1 MDAFVSR
8 KRRRFSPEIKVEANQ
23 PLTAI
28 TKEQDDESTDFKLA
42 MLASVYPDLDQSL
55 LLDILLVENGSVE
68 AALDNLNKDS
78 RSSRKK
84 QSNSGVGYQA
94 SLTFFNIGSSST
106 KKQTLT
112 KKGKTLH
119 LYSPDDIAANTPCSI
134 IHNFL
139 QKELADALLR
149 ELLQEAPTFQRERFK
164 MFDRVSESPH
174 TMCFYVD
181 SEDAAEIQRTQY
193 VYMGDRI
200 ADVRPSLPKMR
211 EVSSK
216 VQVAVNAENEKRIR
230 DFYPG
235 GKKLQY
241 QSPDEWK
248 PNAAFVNCYDGG
260 QESVGYHADQLTYLG
275 PRAIIGSLSLGVSRE
290 FRVRRIIS
298 KDKDE
303 PANKSRKKDDA
314 DAEGQIAIHLPH
326 NSLLVMH
333 AEMQEEW
340 KHSIAPAQSIDPH
353 PIAENKRL
361 NITYRWYKDALH
373 PKYTPRCKCGI
384 ATVLRCV
391 QRKKENRGRFIGAV
405 IAASRLT
412 KVKFATLVD
421 LLHSVASMSGGSSNR
436 GIFAFILSGTSRPFH
451 LIDLYGVPGIF
462 LWLFGS
468 RTTWKAEVQ
477 VLSQV
482 RDDDTMQFKKSVL
495 DECSMVSIAAAI
507 VAEISITAL
516 SLEGLNQT
524 HWLAKG
530 LFLFSLVDALMA
542 VYYATTHQR
551 SMGRLLHPK
560 QVRSWI
566 RGGVG
571 PKEAPG
577 YISPLLTRTRKDG
590 KDIVDAKDVDVLL
603 GAWESRT
610 LDLALQ
616 IHGIQLDLSP
626 CDPQDLDPIHAK
638 MLTTSLLSLRH
649 KCFTPSVASVVMIS
663 APQALLTASLF
674 SLLMAIFI
682 YRGFKRIYE
691 VNSIYGSYGD
701 RNVFILFIVGLVLCI
716 LVYSTSGLIQDR
728 DAQSEQSTL
737 DCYMGDWAKRNAKL
751 LSVWGLRAEFDD
763 EGVRKFVQV
772 ETAGEGDGSGEQ
784 VVPLDLDGHAIQ
796 SPPTMDV

>member
-298 KDKDE
+298 KDEDE

-353 PIAENKRL
+353 PIAKNKRL

-373 PKYTPRCKCGI
+373 PKYTPRC
-384 ATVLRCV
+384 
-391 QRKKENRGRFIGAV
+391 
-405 IAASRLT
+405 
-412 KVKFATLVD
+412 
-421 LLHSVASMSGGSSNR
+421 GSSNR